1 MEITKKRL
9 KAIIM
14 EEIENMQ
21 EAGASRTVAG
31 EAGLQQFYADKD
43 LDPSSDRVFIKA
55 MQKAASNPPKPPK
68 GFDQWVNEI
77 YSFLIARGLYD
88 EMMYPDGSRSRMPEP
103 GTGDPEAA
111 RAALAKTD
119 ADPRAID
126 FVIRR
131 L

>member
-14 EEIENMQ
+14 EEIKNMN
-21 EAGASRTVAG
+21 EAGASRTAG
-31 EAGLQQFYADKD
+31 DEADLQQFYADND
-43 LDPSSDRVFIKA
+43 LDPNKDSAFMKA
-55 MQKAASNPPKPPK
+55 MQKVASNPPKPTK
-68 GFDQWVNEI
+68 GFDQSVNEI

-88 EMMYPDGSRSRMPEP
+88 EMMYPDGSRSRIPEP